1 MKILNNQNRAA
12 AEKDVNARLFGNE
25 MTLKARKLN
34 NYLVSL
40 KEEYI
45 FHHDILCY
53 EYIILCSQC
62 NLYFYRSKTKRM

>member
-12 AEKDVNARLFGNE
+12 AEKDVNVRLFGNE

-45 FHHDILCY
+45 FHHDIL
-53 EYIILCSQC
+53 L
-62 NLYFYRSKTKRM
+62 